1 VWWRPRRQH
10 GAGHA
15 AIPSRWSLL
24 TCRGSLNLSR
34 AAAARGTLS
43 STNAA
48 AHEPVPP
55 SPRPVPRFRA
65 ERQGKSPCCVAV
77 CNMGPPR
84 PTRDTRETTTR
95 LRRPGDAA
103 LRSLRSRCPA
113 PACGGG
119 SNVAMPV
126 IHRLAHRC
134 EIFWNESRV
143 QPYSRS
149 RVTVGRE
156 GIFRV
161 SAVARLTLKRVVSQ
175 LACPLRLRIAG
186 VRPFRRVAA
195 MPHAIP
201 HA

>member
-1 VWWRPRRQH
+1 
-10 GAGHA
+10 
-15 AIPSRWSLL
+15 
-24 TCRGSLNLSR
+24 
-34 AAAARGTLS
+34 
-43 STNAA
+43 
-48 AHEPVPP
+48 
-55 SPRPVPRFRA
+55 
-65 ERQGKSPCCVAV
+65 
-77 CNMGPPR
+77 
-84 PTRDTRETTTR
+84 
-95 LRRPGDAA
+95 
-103 LRSLRSRCPA
+103 
-113 PACGGG
+113 
-119 SNVAMPV
+119 MPV